1 MDEAP
6 CLIHFCRSS
15 FSTSGR
21 FSFLSQLS
29 KDRFSPVLMWIST
42 KHGTSHQMTISSHRF
57 NEKEFSI
64 DTYLYSPSGMLS
76 SYDFRILPGSVCF
89 SMSSV
94 HGDGLSIFEISSQ
107 SIFSVIARDT
117 FGNIRTE
124 APQSTLV
131 SIIYDSSSKSH
142 VTTSTFQTLFS
153 EVSLTVN
160 LNVASGFCNHLIGA
174 LVGILRFKTNNT
186 IYMFLGI
193 VFALTV
199 VFDFE

>member
-1 MDEAP
+1 MSCRRIGP
-6 CLIHFCRSS
+6 PNLIHFYRSS
-15 FSTSGR
+15 FLTSGR

-29 KDRFSPVLMWIST
+29 KDRFSPVIMWIST
-42 KHGTSHQMTISSHRF
+42 KHATSHQMMISSHRF
-57 NEKEFSI
+57 NEKEFPI
-64 DTYLYSPSGMLS
+64 DAYLYSPSGMLS

-160 LNVASGFCNHLIGA
+160 SNVASGFCNHLVGA
-174 LVGILRFKTNNT
+174 LVGIMHFKTNNASSC
-186 IYMFLGI
+186 FL
-193 VFALTV
+193 VLF
-199 VFDFE
+199 